1 MDIKR
6 RYREVVDLG
15 SGPGVLVRDLE
26 EYEGLEKVIMTD
38 ASEPMLWRDPNII
51 DNPSINIQRILTDEE
66 SLNLSPNT
74 HECIMSC
81 LSLHWVNDLPGTLV
95 QIKDALKPDGVFIGA
110 MFGGDTLFELRY
122 ITALQLAEQERQ
134 GGISARVS
142 PMTDCRSMSSLIN
155 RAGFAIPTVDIDE
168 VTVHYPSMFELI
180 DDLRWMGESN
190 AIVNRRSFLRRDT
203 LLAAASIYEALYG
216 KTDKEK
222 GTTVPATFQVIYF
235 IGWKPDASQP
245 KPLERGSAERS
256 LKELGTGSTL

>member
-6 RYREVVDLG
+6 KYRQVVDLG

-26 EYEGLEKVIMTD
+26 EYEGLENIIMTD
-38 ASEPMLWRDPNII
+38 ASEPMLWRDPSII
-51 DNPSINIQRILTDEE
+51 DNPSIKLQRILMDEE
-66 SLNLSPNT
+66 SLNLTPNA

-95 QIKDALKPDGVFIGA
+95 QIKNALKPDGVFIGA
-110 MFGGDTLFELRY
+110 MFGGDTLFELR
-122 ITALQLAEQERQ
+122 TALQLAEQERQ

-155 RAGFAIPTVDIDE
+155 RAGFSIPTVDIDE

-190 AIVNRRSFLRRDT
+190 AIMNRRPFLRRDT
-203 LLAAASIYEALYG
+203 LLAAASIYEALYA

-222 GTTVPATFQVIYF
+222 GTSIPATFQVIYF

-256 LKELGTGSTL
+256 LKELGTGSAL